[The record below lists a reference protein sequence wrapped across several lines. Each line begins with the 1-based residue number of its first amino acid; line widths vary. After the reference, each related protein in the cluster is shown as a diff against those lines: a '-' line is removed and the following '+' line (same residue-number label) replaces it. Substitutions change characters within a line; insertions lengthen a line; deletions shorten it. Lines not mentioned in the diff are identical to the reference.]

1 MAEQQSDYRQIVK
14 ATSLFGGVQVFQI
27 IIQVVRS
34 KFIAI
39 LLGPNGM
46 GIAGLLFSTTNLI
59 NSITGFGL
67 GTSAVKD
74 IAAAS
79 GTNDEGHIA
88 RVIRVL
94 RQLVWLTG
102 TLGALVT
109 LVLSPWLS
117 TITFGNRDYTMA
129 FIWLSVTLLFNQLTT
144 GQTALLQGMRK
155 LQYLAK
161 ANLTGSA
168 LGLLFTVPLYYI
180 WGIKGIVPGMIVT
193 SLLALLA
200 SWYFSNKVKVE
211 KAKVTFND
219 TVTIG
224 KNIITLGFMISLSGL
239 TSIGAAYL
247 VRIFIRMTGGV
258 DQVGLYNAGF
268 TIINTYVGLVFTA
281 MATEYYPRLSSA
293 AADNKLSRQIINQQ
307 AEIVLLVLAPILLVF
322 LVFIKWVVIILY
334 SNSFT
339 AINEM
344 IWWAALGMFFKA
356 ASWSI
361 AFILL
366 AKGAGKLFFLN
377 ELIGNLNLLILNIA
391 GYHFFGLTGLG
402 ISFLCGFFLY
412 LCQVF
417 FISRKKYGF
426 SFDNAFLRIFG
437 IQFMLA
443 IASFMAVNLLERPW
457 SYIPGVIL
465 ITFSVLYSYKELDK
479 RIAIKSVILGVKEK
493 IGLK

>member
-1 MAEQQSDYRQIVK
+1 
-14 ATSLFGGVQVFQI
+14 
-27 IIQVVRS
+27 
-34 KFIAI
+34 
-39 LLGPNGM
+39 
-46 GIAGLLFSTTNLI
+46 
-59 NSITGFGL
+59 
-67 GTSAVKD
+67 
-74 IAAAS
+74 
-79 GTNDEGHIA
+79 
-88 RVIRVL
+88 
-94 RQLVWLTG
+94 
-102 TLGALVT
+102 
-109 LVLSPWLS
+109 
-117 TITFGNRDYTMA
+117 MA

-293 AADNKLSRQIINQQ
+293 AGDNKLSRQIINQQ

>member
-293 AADNKLSRQIINQQ
+293 AGDNKLSRQIINQQ

>member
-14 ATSLFGGVQVFQI
+14 ATSLFGGVQIFQI
-27 IIQVVRS
+27 VIQVVRS

-79 GTNDEGHIA
+79 GTNDNGHIA
-88 RVIRVL
+88 RVIKVL
-94 RQLVWLTG
+94 RNLVWLTG

-109 LVLSPWLS
+109 LILSPWLS
-117 TITFGNRDYTMA
+117 TITFGNRDYTMG

-168 LGLLFTVPLYYI
+168 LGLIFTVPLYYI

-193 SLLALLA
+193 SLLSLLA
-200 SWYFSNKVKVE
+200 SWYYSNKVRVE
-211 KAKVTFND
+211 KTKVSFSD
-219 TVTIG
+219 TVNIG

-247 VRIFIRMTGGV
+247 VRIFIRITGGV

-293 AADNKLSRQIINQQ
+293 AGDNKLSRQIINQQ

-344 IWWAALGMFFKA
+344 IYWAALGMFFKA

-366 AKGAGKLFFLN
+366 AKGAGRLFFLN

-391 GYHFFGLTGLG
+391 GYHLFGLTGLG

-417 FISRKKYGF
+417 FISRKKYEF
-426 SFDNAFLRIFG
+426 SFDKAFLRIFG
-437 IQFMLA
+437 IQFILA
-443 IASFMAVNLLERPW
+443 IASFIAVNLLERPW

-465 ITFSVLYSYKELDK
+465 ITFSVIYSYKELDK

>member
-1 MAEQQSDYRQIVK
+1 
-14 ATSLFGGVQVFQI
+14 
-27 IIQVVRS
+27 
-34 KFIAI
+34 
-39 LLGPNGM
+39 
-46 GIAGLLFSTTNLI
+46 
-59 NSITGFGL
+59 
-67 GTSAVKD
+67 
-74 IAAAS
+74 
-79 GTNDEGHIA
+79 
-88 RVIRVL
+88 VIRVL

-293 AADNKLSRQIINQQ
+293 AGDNKLSRQIINQQ